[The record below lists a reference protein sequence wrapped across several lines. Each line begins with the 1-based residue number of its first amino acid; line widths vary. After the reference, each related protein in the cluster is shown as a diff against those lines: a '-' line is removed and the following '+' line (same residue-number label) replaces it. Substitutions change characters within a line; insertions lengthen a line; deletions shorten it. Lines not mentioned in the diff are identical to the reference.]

1 MLGNSA
7 EDYIKVTRKLHMQK
21 YRLILQSFREQG
33 IMQDNKMRH
42 RYLNDNFKF
51 NTLHFSNVKL
61 KPHDKIVMMQFL
73 QWFFA
78 QNSI

>member
-21 YRLILQSFREQG
+21 CRLILQSFRDQG
-33 IMQDNKMRH
+33 IMQDNKMR
-42 RYLNDNFKF
+42 
-51 NTLHFSNVKL
+51 HFSNVKL

-73 QWFFA
+73 QWFLRKILFE
-78 QNSI
+78 NGICFF